1 MAARG
6 EYEEARRHIERSL
19 SIAPGDADNES
30 NLCFVLT
37 HLGRPDEA
45 IAHCNTAL
53 SISPGMSNARFNLDN
68 ALAAQKHR
76 NR

>member
-1 MAARG
+1 
-6 EYEEARRHIERSL
+6 L
-19 SIAPGDADNES
+19 VLAPGDAENES

-53 SISPGMSNARFNLDN
+53 RISPGMSNAQFNLDN
-68 ALAAQKHR
+68 AKAAQKR
-76 NR
+76 